1 MPRFELRRTALA
13 WSACRP
19 RVSRRGYQLTAP
31 AAIKAHSRGKLCQ
44 ELRAFHGVRLDA
56 IQRVLVLHVE
66 SLSIVGSYP
75 FFAGLRF
82 PMQTGQGE

>member
-1 MPRFELRRTALA
+1 MPRFEQRLTTLEWVCMQA
-13 WSACRP
+13 
-19 RVSRRGYQLTAP
+19 SRLP
-31 AAIKAHSRGKLCQ
+31 ARLSTDPASSHQVTQEGKRCQ

-66 SLSIVGSYP
+66 SQSIVGSYP
-75 FFAGLRF
+75 FFAGLCF

>member
-1 MPRFELRRTALA
+1 MARFEQRLTTLEWVCMQA
-13 WSACRP
+13 
-19 RVSRRGYQLTAP
+19 SRLP
-31 AAIKAHSRGKLCQ
+31 ARLSSHTGGGKLCQ

-56 IQRVLVLHVE
+56 IRRVLVLHVE
-66 SLSIVGSYP
+66 SQFIVGSYP

>member
-1 MPRFELRRTALA
+1 MPRFEQRLTTLEG
-13 WSACRP
+13 SACRP
-19 RVSRRGYQLTAP
+19 RGSRRGYQLTAP
-31 AAIKAHSRGKLCQ
+31 AAIKAHRRGKLCQ

-66 SLSIVGSYP
+66 SQSIVGSYP